1 MVNIASDVVEIS
13 SELFIQCDNRQN
25 TTYNSFPQQRFY
37 DTRKENTFSFNINK
51 CKSSAVNWKV
61 EIWTLF
67 TLFYS
72 IYIIHSSVTL

>member
-1 MVNIASDVVEIS
+1 MGKEDAIFHYCIFLIFGFSKTMVNIASDVVEIS

-51 CKSSAVNWKV
+51 CKSSAVN
-61 EIWTLF
+61 
-67 TLFYS
+67 
-72 IYIIHSSVTL
+72 